1 MIMPERK
8 ITISATTARQAPL
21 QISDWQGNKGTT
33 AIENANLITQV
44 IPGDIIKWISNGDI
58 SEIVAITSKS
68 PQNKFD
74 IFDIGPKKESDG
86 TWIARVSKNARLDS
100 IEAYNISYTVE
111 GQSISTPFIEDP
123 KIQVKPTI

>member
-1 MIMPERK
+1 MPERK

-33 AIENANLITQV
+33 ANENANLITQV
-44 IPGDIIKWISNGDI
+44 IPGDIIKWISKGDV

-74 IFDIGPKKESDG
+74 IFDVGPKKESDG
-86 TWIARVSKNARLDS
+86 TWTARVSANAKLDT
-100 IEAYNISYTVE
+100 IEAYNISYNVK
-111 GQSISTPFIEDP
+111 GHSSITPFVEDP